1 MSMSPP
7 FHLLRDLLVKKTTG
21 NSSRR
26 FFSLFRVGCL
36 VASVAVVTG
45 CGTTGQS
52 SPGASL
58 SLGGLRYETCFEEV
72 IRVASDSGM
81 PATVR
86 DRAGGLV
93 ETAPRLCGSILE
105 PWRQDNSGF
114 NQTLENTIAL
124 QRRRAR
130 FEFVPASFVAPPIT
144 DPEVLD
150 GAALPGSTDDGI
162 FDVSTYDGALELRV
176 WVYIERA
183 FTPGLRNGTWS
194 RSQLSFSSDP
204 LAPERLTLESGATVD
219 LSRWTPLRRD
229 TAYEQR
235 LIEMIQS
242 RLSKHAEAEADVK
255 ASLKTS

>member
-1 MSMSPP
+1 MPTPSCSS
-7 FHLLRDLLVKKTTG
+7 FHSDFSVKKPLR
-21 NSSRR
+21 SSPKW
-26 FFSLFRVGCL
+26 FFATFRIGCL
-36 VASVAVVTG
+36 IVLGSVLAG
-45 CGTTGQS
+45 CESGGKA
-52 SPGASL
+52 SPGSSL
-58 SLGGLRYETCFEEV
+58 SLGEISYDTCFDEI
-72 IRVASDSGM
+72 IRIASDSGM
-81 PATVR
+81 PAVIR
-86 DRAGGLV
+86 DRSGGLV
-93 ETAPRLCGSILE
+93 ETSPRLCGSLLE
-105 PWRQDNSGF
+105 PWRQDNANF
-114 NQTLENTIAL
+114 NQALENTIAL

-130 FEFVPASFVAPPIT
+130 FEFVPAGFVAPPLVDT
-144 DPEVLD
+144 SALD
-150 GAALPGSTDDGI
+150 GAPLPGSADDLL
-162 FDVSTYDGALELRV
+162 FDMRTYDGPLELRV

-204 LAPERLTLESGATVD
+204 LAPEKLTLESGATVD

>member
-1 MSMSPP
+1 MRISSSWRTLPDFSAP
-7 FHLLRDLLVKKTTG
+7 GPLGGSSRGLLSALRIGCLLAFISALAGCGSGVKTT
-21 NSSRR
+21 
-26 FFSLFRVGCL
+26 
-36 VASVAVVTG
+36 
-45 CGTTGQS
+45 
-52 SPGASL
+52 PGSSL
-58 SLGGLRYETCFEEV
+58 SLQGLQYDACFEEV

-93 ETAPRLCGSILE
+93 ETAPRLCGSLLE
-105 PWRQDNSGF
+105 PWRQDNADF
-114 NQTLENTIAL
+114 NQALENTIAL

-130 FEFVPASFVAPPIT
+130 FEFVPASFVAPALV
-144 DPEVLD
+144 DPSVLD
-150 GAALPGSTDDGI
+150 GAPLPGSSADGI
-162 FDVSTYDGALELRV
+162 FDVRTYDGPLELRV

-204 LAPERLTLESGATVD
+204 LAPDRLELESGATVD

-235 LIEMIQS
+235 LIGMIRN
-242 RLSKHAEAEADVK
+242 RLSQLAEVQSTETT
-255 ASLKTS
+255 SLKTS